1 MLGLDVDL
9 SALHVVKEFEEK
21 EADPPDVFTIKH
33 IFGEISRHK
42 PSNFGFSV
50 KLF

>member
-21 EADPPDVFTIKH
+21 EADPPDVFTIKN
-33 IFGEISRHK
+33 IFGAISRHK
-42 PSNFGFSV
+42 PSNFWVFC
-50 KLF
+50 